1 MEQKI
6 KTLGEKRVRVEFNV
20 NNDEY
25 IHLLKQKS
33 AELINLVDQ
42 ATNRPS
48 WNDETLR
55 EWLRLKALA
64 MTSIEEAAMWAVKAA
79 TI

>member
-6 KTLGEKRVRVEFNV
+6 KTLGEKRVRVEFNI

-42 ATNRPS
+42 AANRLS
-48 WNDETLR
+48 WDDETLR

-64 MTSIEEAAMWAVKAA
+64 MTSIEEGAMWAVKAA

>member
-1 MEQKI
+1 METKI
-6 KTLGEKRVRVEFNV
+6 KTLGEKRVRVEFNSS
-20 NNDEY
+20 NDEY

-33 AELINLVDQ
+33 AELIDLVNQ
-42 ATNRPS
+42 AANHPK
-48 WNDETLR
+48 WDDEILK

-64 MTSIEEAAMWAVKAA
+64 MTSFEEGAMWAVKAA

>member
-33 AELINLVDQ
+33 AELINLIDQ
-42 ATNRPS
+42 VANHPS
-48 WNDETLR
+48 WNDETFK
-55 EWLRLKALA
+55 ECLRLKALA
-64 MTSIEEAAMWAVKAA
+64 MTSIEEGAMWAVKAV

>member
-42 ATNRPS
+42 AANRP
-48 WNDETLR
+48 NCLER
-55 EWLRLKALA
+55 FY
-64 MTSIEEAAMWAVKAA
+64 
-79 TI
+79 